1 MREPAKGLL
10 SRCPRM
16 NGMAFFRSRTLV
28 VAVAVLTALGLFVS
42 MAVMFI

>member
-1 MREPAKGLL
+1 
-10 SRCPRM
+10 M

-28 VAVAVLTALGLFVS
+28 VTVAVLTAVGLFVS